1 VDRSGVKIQLII
13 GELKGIALI
22 YHLVPKLSILQMIE
36 GTNEVLPEAKG
47 FIGGV
52 SSMILNHRSF
62 VSATYIIDSKPDKP
76 KKTLLCQLSITP
88 RRDSNYYLIFGEN
101 ITQ

>member
-1 VDRSGVKIQLII
+1 
-13 GELKGIALI
+13 
-22 YHLVPKLSILQMIE
+22 MIE
-36 GTNEVLPEAKG
+36 GANEVLPEAKG

-76 KKTLLCQLSITP
+76 KKL
-88 RRDSNYYLIFGEN
+88 YYVN
-101 ITQ
+101 